1 MTDMT
6 PQELWAMFRRKRR
19 LFAWVAGG
27 VLLLALLL
35 ALSWSRYR
43 AVATV
48 EIVTPSIPTSTTVL
62 SASVFDASDAL
73 VDRRVN
79 KLLQRV
85 MTAESL
91 KPLLLE
97 EGAVKADDDAPT
109 LEKRAAAM
117 RQRVRLQFVRS
128 EVANPNAQ
136 MKETLG
142 QLSAMAFTLKYTDH
156 SPEAAQ
162 RVLARLLERM
172 LEEDKHQR
180 IAEAKDTADFLDQE
194 GKRLEGDIA
203 EQEAK
208 VAAFRAQYGDAGPA
222 AQMFNQ
228 QASMSSSMSLQ
239 SVESQLNA
247 LEASLGTLRGQLAS
261 TPPYLGVM
269 EDGKTV
275 ATAGATLKSLESEY
289 ATLSGHY
296 GPDHP
301 DVLKLKRQIAALR
314 KSGKGSPSA
323 KVVRDADNPAYVQL
337 SAALTAAEAQQHALA
352 EQREALRAQAE
363 KFQRAI
369 AENPQTEQQLSQLT
383 LDLANAKERY
393 RAIQDKKLAA
403 EMRVTLESGERG
415 EQLRVIEPPLLPE
428 GTAPARLLLLLAGG
442 ILALFSGVVAVVLRE
457 LLTRSVRSIEQV
469 EAILGVAPLVE
480 IPYLRAGDQ
489 A

>member
-142 QLSAMAFTLKYTDH
+142 QLSAMAFTLKYTDR
-156 SPEAAQ
+156 SP
-162 RVLARLLERM
+162 
-172 LEEDKHQR
+172 
-180 IAEAKDTADFLDQE
+180 
-194 GKRLEGDIA
+194 
-203 EQEAK
+203 
-208 VAAFRAQYGDAGPA
+208 
-222 AQMFNQ
+222 
-228 QASMSSSMSLQ
+228 
-239 SVESQLNA
+239 
-247 LEASLGTLRGQLAS
+247 
-261 TPPYLGVM
+261 
-269 EDGKTV
+269 
-275 ATAGATLKSLESEY
+275 
-289 ATLSGHY
+289 
-296 GPDHP
+296 
-301 DVLKLKRQIAALR
+301 
-314 KSGKGSPSA
+314 
-323 KVVRDADNPAYVQL
+323 
-337 SAALTAAEAQQHALA
+337 
-352 EQREALRAQAE
+352 
-363 KFQRAI
+363 
-369 AENPQTEQQLSQLT
+369 
-383 LDLANAKERY
+383 
-393 RAIQDKKLAA
+393 
-403 EMRVTLESGERG
+403 
-415 EQLRVIEPPLLPE
+415 
-428 GTAPARLLLLLAGG
+428 
-442 ILALFSGVVAVVLRE
+442 
-457 LLTRSVRSIEQV
+457 
-469 EAILGVAPLVE
+469 
-480 IPYLRAGDQ
+480 
-489 A
+489 